1 MNPYLM
7 MEILHVDEQLLVV
20 GKPSGRLAQPD
31 RTGDPDV
38 LTLGK
43 KWLQKQGETDPF
55 LGLVHRLDR
64 PTSGV
69 MVLARTSAA
78 ARALSKQFR
87 ERTAEKTYLAVVEG
101 RLRGIGAWSDYVAKP
116 GRQPK
121 LVGPDDPAGKPAE
134 LNWQALHHDER
145 RTLLRL
151 QLHTGRPHQI
161 RLQAADRG
169 HPVVGDTRYGAAAPL
184 ADGAIALHHAHLRVE
199 HPAAPRVETFVA
211 PIPEAW
217 EAVCTDD
224 MKRIANRMMDRAT
237 LGE

>member
-1 MNPYLM
+1 
-7 MEILHVDEQLLVV
+7 MEILHLDEQLLVID
-20 GKPSGRLAQPD
+20 KPSGRLAQPD
-31 RTGDPDV
+31 HTGDADV

-43 KWLQKQGETDPF
+43 QYLRECGAHDPF

-78 ARALSKQFR
+78 ARALSAQFR

-101 RLRGIGAWSDYVAKP
+101 ALRGIGAWSDYVAKLD
-116 GRQPK
+116 RQPT
-121 LVGPDDPAGKPAE
+121 LVSPDHPEGKPAE
-134 LNWQALHHDER
+134 LDWQVLSGGGE

-169 HPVVGDTRYGAAAPL
+169 HPVVGDTRYGASAPL
-184 ADGAIALHHAHLRVE
+184 PDGAIALHHAHLRVE
-199 HPAAPRVETFVA
+199 HPERPRVETFVA
-211 PIPEAW
+211 PVPEAW
-217 EAVCTDD
+217 ATVLSDD
-224 MKRIANRMMDRAT
+224 MQAAVERVLERAT
-237 LGE
+237 LDG

>member
-1 MNPYLM
+1 

-101 RLRGIGAWSDYVAKP
+101 RLRGIGAWSDYIAKP
-116 GRQPK
+116 DRQPK
-121 LVGPDDPAGKPAE
+121 LVGPNDPAGKPAE
-134 LNWQALHHDER
+134 LDWQALHTTGD

-169 HPVVGDTRYGAAAPL
+169 HPVVGDTRYGAATPL
-184 ADGAIALHHAHLRVE
+184 AGGAIALHHAHLRVE
-199 HPAAPRVETFVA
+199 HPAAPRVETFLA

-217 EAVCTDD
+217 EAVCTDE
-224 MKRIANRMMDRAT
+224 MKKVADRMMDRAT
-237 LGE
+237 LEG

>member
-1 MNPYLM
+1 MNPYLV

-20 GKPSGRLAQPD
+20 RKPSGRLAQPD

-87 ERTAEKTYLAVVEG
+87 ERTVEKTYLAVVEG
-101 RLRGIGAWSDYVAKP
+101 RLRGIGGWSDYIAKP
-116 GRQPK
+116 KRQPK
-121 LVGPDDPAGKPAE
+121 LVAPDDPAGKPAE
-134 LNWQALHHDER
+134 LDWQALYSEDD

-161 RLQAADRG
+161 RLQAADCG

-184 ADGAIALHHAHLRVE
+184 AGGAIALHHAHLRVE
-199 HPAAPRVETFVA
+199 HPAAPRVETFLA

-217 EAVCTDD
+217 EAVCTDE
-224 MKRIANRMMDRAT
+224 MKKVADRVMDRAT
-237 LGE
+237 LEG

>member
-1 MNPYLM
+1 MNPYLV

-31 RTGDPDV
+31 HTGDPDV

-116 GRQPK
+116 DRQPK
-121 LVGPDDPAGKPAE
+121 LVGPGDSAGKPAE
-134 LNWQALHHDER
+134 LDWQALYSVDD

-184 ADGAIALHHAHLRVE
+184 GGGAIALHHAHLRVE

-211 PIPEAW
+211 PIPERW
-217 EAVCTDD
+217 GVVFTDEMEKVAD
-224 MKRIANRMMDRAT
+224 RVMDRAT
-237 LGE
+237 LGG